1 MATKKKDE
9 NDVKDIVVKLNLRKV
24 TVPIV
29 GTNQLIV
36 SRFDEKCKQEIAE
49 AAPGKLK
56 QGKGKKAVDSPEDQY
71 KRSIYYLSDGKRYG
85 FPAVAFKAAM
95 VRAGKE
101 LYDMPMMRTKMLIR
115 VIADDPETGY
125 VEIHGKPEMREDMVR
140 VGGINK
146 VACPRYRAAF
156 PVWSANLTIE
166 YLEDA
171 ISEEQIVGLVG
182 AAGFCCGIGEWRPEK
197 ANSGSFGTWTVNR

>member
-1 MATKKKDE
+1 MATKKKE

-29 GTNQLIV
+29 GTNHLIM
-36 SRFDEKCKQEIAE
+36 SRFDEKSKQEIAE
-49 AAPGKLK
+49 SAPGKLK
-56 QGKGKKAVDSPEDQY
+56 QGKGKKAVDSPEEQY
-71 KRSIYYLSDGKRYG
+71 KNSIYYLADGKRYG

-95 VRAGKE
+95 IRAGKE
-101 LYDMPMMRTKMLIR
+101 LYDMAMMRTKMLIR

-125 VEIHGKPEMREDMVR
+125 VEIHGTPEMREDMVR

-146 VACPRYRAAF
+146 TSCPRYRADF
-156 PVWSANLTIE
+156 PVWSANLVIE
-166 YLEDA
+166 YLEDC
-171 ISEEQIVGLVG
+171 ISEEQIVGLVA

-197 ANSGSFGTWTVNR
+197 ANSGSFGTWTVSR

>member
-1 MATKKKDE
+1 MATKKKE

-29 GTNQLIV
+29 GTNHLIM
-36 SRFDEKCKQEIAE
+36 SRFDEKSKQEIAE
-49 AAPGKLK
+49 SAPGKLK
-56 QGKGKKAVDSPEDQY
+56 QGKGKKAVDSPEEQY
-71 KRSIYYLSDGKRYG
+71 KNSIYYLADGKRYG

-95 VRAGKE
+95 IRAGKE
-101 LYDMPMMRTKMLIR
+101 LYDMAMMRTKMLIR

-125 VEIHGKPEMREDMVR
+125 VEIHGTPEMREDMIR

-146 VACPRYRAAF
+146 TSCPRFRADF
-156 PVWSANLTIE
+156 PVWSANLVIE
-166 YLEDA
+166 YLEDC
-171 ISEEQIVGLVG
+171 ISEEQIVGLVA

-197 ANSGSFGTWTVNR
+197 ANSGSFGTWTVSR